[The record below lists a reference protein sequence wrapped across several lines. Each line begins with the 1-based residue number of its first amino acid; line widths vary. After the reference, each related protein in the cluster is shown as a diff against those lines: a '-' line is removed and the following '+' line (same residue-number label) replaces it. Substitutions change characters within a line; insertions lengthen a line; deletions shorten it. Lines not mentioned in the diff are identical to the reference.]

1 MANSSVE
8 TDSENIISL
17 LLIDINQPIEL
28 EWKLFATDEN
38 KVSNFTPDSLESK
51 FLAETNT
58 DEMKD
63 VDSMF
68 PQPAAVTLNKT
79 RLEKQQVPTFKS
91 NEDSWGNSLDNLPP
105 FTIKEIEQH
114 RLNSGKT
121 PESAIIKTLDK
132 GRKFKC
138 ERYISA
144 DTLYTKWD
152 NEYFF
157 VKYKCK
163 ASMKKE
169 KRRVTVKLKLICSRV
184 VQIGIELR
192 DLDLNQ

>member
-8 TDSENIISL
+8 TDSENIIIL
-17 LLIDINQPIEL
+17 LLVDINQPVEL
-28 EWKLFATDEN
+28 ESKLFATDEN

-51 FLAETNT
+51 FLAETKT

-68 PQPAAVTLNKT
+68 PQPAEVTLNKT
-79 RLEKQQVPTFKS
+79 RLEKQRVPTFKS
-91 NEDSWGNSLDNLPP
+91 NEDSWGKSLDNLSS

-138 ERYISA
+138 ERYISV
-144 DTLYTKWD
+144 DTLYTK
-152 NEYFF
+152 
-157 VKYKCK
+157 
-163 ASMKKE
+163 
-169 KRRVTVKLKLICSRV
+169 
-184 VQIGIELR
+184 
-192 DLDLNQ
+192 